1 VGYVEWRRLRRQQR
15 EWDLTD
21 KQVELR
27 LIDAEFTEQRYSVQN
42 ASSKEEELRLYK
54 AKLDGK
60 LRNWQYLV
68 KVSVVNTTSAELLA
82 LSADLQIPQF
92 DIERIE
98 LNKDDSRPQ
107 RLPLRHTYDLLK
119 KRRIAKVD
127 FPVAIPPKGAIGFVF
142 LGEWYFDA
150 PNLVETPP
158 ASATFSLQLDDK
170 SDHKLSLSFKETES
184 LEIRYTPTGEL
195 TWGPHA
201 IKFPHLYEVPESED
215 DIPF

>member
-1 VGYVEWRRLRRQQR
+1 MDWGTFVLDLLKIAAGGLLGGGPVAYVEWRRLRRQQR

-82 LSADLQIPQF
+82 LSADTRSRSSIS
-92 DIERIE
+92 RE
-98 LNKDDSRPQ
+98 LN
-107 RLPLRHTYDLLK
+107 
-119 KRRIAKVD
+119 
-127 FPVAIPPKGAIGFVF
+127 
-142 LGEWYFDA
+142 
-150 PNLVETPP
+150 
-158 ASATFSLQLDDK
+158 
-170 SDHKLSLSFKETES
+170 
-184 LEIRYTPTGEL
+184 
-195 TWGPHA
+195 
-201 IKFPHLYEVPESED
+201 
-215 DIPF
+215 